1 LRNGPDQYY
10 VWFDPQ
16 GVTDGEE
23 QERIADELRTKLLEF
38 KEQGRYD
45 EESVRR
51 MLEMMDKLLDG
62 DGTD

>member
-1 LRNGPDQYY
+1 
-10 VWFDPQ
+10 
-16 GVTDGEE
+16 VTDGEE